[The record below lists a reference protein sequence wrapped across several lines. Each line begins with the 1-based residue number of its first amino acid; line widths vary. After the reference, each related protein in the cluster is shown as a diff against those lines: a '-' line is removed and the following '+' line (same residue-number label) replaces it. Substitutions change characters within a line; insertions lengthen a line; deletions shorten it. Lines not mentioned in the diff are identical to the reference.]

1 MNRDIVA
8 NLLATTTPLTNH
20 EKDLFCSALQPVPL
34 APGAFIETADA
45 VTPGLIL
52 VETGCLMTY
61 YEDRHA
67 TAHVIQFATTG
78 WWTGDLQSLSNQQTG
93 RYFTRAL
100 AQSDVWV
107 LSKARWDELLSR
119 GAVFEKFFRL
129 LFQRSLVTHQNRIIE
144 AHALT
149 AQARYENFRKR
160 YPQLE
165 QYVPQKHIASYLG
178 MTPEF
183 LSKLRRKRKPEP

>member
-1 MNRDIVA
+1 MKRDFVA
-8 NLLATTTPLTNH
+8 NLLAHTAPLSDQ
-20 EKDLFCSALQPVPL
+20 EKDIFCSALQPRPL
-34 APGAFIETADA
+34 ASGAFIETADA

-61 YEDRHA
+61 YEDRHT

-78 WWTGDLQSLSNQQTG
+78 WWTGDLQSLSNQLPG

-100 AQSDVWV
+100 AQSNVWE
-107 LSKARWDELLSR
+107 LSKTRWDDLLNR

-129 LFQRSLVTHQNRIIE
+129 LFQRSLVTHQNRIIA
-144 AHALT
+144 AHART

-183 LSKLRRKRKPEP
+183 LSKLRSKRKPEP